1 MSVPNPPTSAEVR
14 EARRATLR
22 AALDER
28 ILVLDGAMGTMIQRH
43 ELDEAGF
50 RGERFADRSEIP
62 RDLRGDNDLLCLSRP
77 EIVRSIHDD
86 YLAAG
91 ADIIETNTFNA
102 NGISQADYGTVHL
115 VREINVAAA
124 ALARAA
130 ADEAEAASQAAGEPR
145 PRWVAGSLGPT
156 NRTAS
161 ISPDVNDPAARNV
174 TFDELVAAY
183 GEAAR
188 GLIEG
193 GADILLVET
202 IFDTLNGKAAIFA
215 LEELFDEIEER
226 WPVMIS
232 GTIVDLSGR
241 TLTGQTTEAF
251 WASVMHARPM
261 TVGLNCS
268 LGPRQLRQFVQ
279 ELSRIAPLPISV
291 YPNAGLPNEFGGYD
305 ETPEAMSAVL
315 GEFGRTGLLN
325 IVGGCCGTTPDHI
338 RAFADVVRGVAPR
351 TPPPDDHRTR
361 LSGLEPLVIDR
372 DSLFVNIGE
381 RTNVTGSRQF
391 AKLILDGR
399 FADAVEVARD
409 QVANGA
415 QAIDVNMDEGMLD
428 SAEAMGRF
436 LRLIAAEPDISRV
449 PVLVDSSK
457 WSVIEAGLKC
467 VQGRSVVNSI
477 SLKEGE
483 DEFLRQARLVRR
495 YGASVVVMAF
505 DEEGQADTAERKVA
519 IATRARD
526 LLIEQAG
533 FAPQEI
539 ILDPNI
545 FAIATGIEAHADYAV
560 AYIEATKR
568 IKAELPGSLV
578 SGGVSNV
585 SFAFRGNDR
594 VREAIHSVFL
604 YHAIAAGMDMGI
616 VNPGQLAV
624 YDDIEPE
631 LRERVEDVVLN
642 RRPDATERL
651 LEVAQRQGG
660 KARGRGKTED
670 RAWRAAPVNER
681 LTHALVEG
689 IDAYIVEDTEEAR
702 QAAGKPIEVIE
713 GPLMAG
719 MNVVGD
725 LFGSG
730 KMFLPQVVKSARV
743 MKKAVAHLIPYL
755 EAERSAPG
763 GNGRRS
769 AGKVLMATV
778 KGDVHDIGKNIV
790 GVVLGCN
797 DYEVIDLGVMV
808 PWSRIVEVARAEDVD
823 IIGLS
828 GLITPSL
835 EEMAI
840 TAGELEREGFQ
851 IPLLIGGATTSR
863 AHTAVKIEP
872 RYGGPTVHVVDAS
885 RAVGVAGQLMGAA
898 THDAFV
904 ATTREEYAAIRRERE
919 GRHEADRLLALA
931 DARANRQVIDRAPG
945 TPGATPP
952 RPSFLGVR
960 TVDDV
965 ALTDLVERIDWS
977 PFFAT
982 WELAGHYPAILS
994 DPAVGAAATDLFEDA
1009 RRMLERIVKEGL
1021 LEARA
1026 AVGFWPAAAT
1036 ADDDIAIYAPD
1047 EAGRERA
1054 PIARVPTLRQQMA
1067 KSGGRANVAL
1077 SDFVASQESGVADY
1091 IGGFAVTAGLGTDDV
1106 VRTFEAAHDDYGA
1119 IMVKALADRL
1129 AEAFAEWLHERVR
1142 RDLWGYAPDERLS
1155 NEDLI
1160 AERYQGIRPAPGYP
1174 ACPEHSQKR
1183 TLFELL
1189 EAEQRTGITLT
1200 ESFAMLPTSSVSG
1213 WYFWHPEAHYFGVG
1227 RIGRDQVEDYARRTG
1242 LDVPTA
1248 ERWLAPNLAYDR

>member
-1 MSVPNPPTSAEVR
+1 MTAPHPPTSAEVR
-14 EARRATLR
+14 EARRAALR
-22 AALDER
+22 TALGER

-50 RGERFADRSEIP
+50 RGERFAGRDEISH
-62 RDLRGDNDLLCLSRP
+62 DVRGDNDLLNLSRP

-102 NGISQADYGTVHL
+102 NAISQSDYGIVHL
-115 VREINVAAA
+115 VRELNVAAA
-124 ALARAA
+124 TLARAA
-130 ADEAEAASQAAGEPR
+130 ADEAEQASEQAGERR

-174 TFDELVAAY
+174 TFDELVEAY

-215 LEELFDEIEER
+215 LEEVFDEIGER

-251 WASVMHARPM
+251 WASVMHARPL

-279 ELSRIAPLPISV
+279 ELSRVAPLPISV

-305 ETPEAMSAVL
+305 ETPEAMAQVL
-315 GEFGRTGLLN
+315 GEFGRSGLLN
-325 IVGGCCGTTPDHI
+325 IVGGCCGTTPEHI
-338 RAFADVVRGVAPR
+338 RAFAEAVRGLAPR

-361 LSGLEPLVIDR
+361 LSGLEPLVIDD

-381 RTNVTGSRQF
+381 RTNVTGSRMF
-391 AKLILDGR
+391 ARLILDGQ
-399 FADAVEVARD
+399 FGEAVEVARD

-495 YGASVVVMAF
+495 YGAAVVVMAF
-505 DEEGQADTAERKVA
+505 DEQGQADTVERKVA
-519 IATRARD
+519 IATRAHR
-526 LLIEQAG
+526 LLTQVAG
-533 FAPQEI
+533 FAPEEI

-545 FAIATGIEAHADYAV
+545 FAIATGIEAHAGYAL
-560 AYIEATKR
+560 AYFEATKR

-585 SFAFRGNDR
+585 SFAFRGNDA

-631 LRERVEDVVLN
+631 LRDRVEDVVLN

-651 LEVAQRQGG
+651 LELAQRVEGT
-660 KARGRGKTED
+660 AMSPNRTED
-670 RAWRAAPVNER
+670 RAWRDAPVNER

-689 IDAYIVEDTEEAR
+689 IDAFIVEDTEEAR
-702 QAAGKPIEVIE
+702 QAAGRPIEVIE

-725 LFGSG
+725 LFGAG

-755 EAERSAPG
+755 EAERSSAG

-808 PWSRIVEVARAEDVD
+808 PWSRIVEVARSEDVD

-872 RYGGPTVHVVDAS
+872 RYGGPTIHVVDAS
-885 RAVGVAGQLMGAA
+885 RAVGVAGQLMGA
-898 THDAFV
+898 TRDAFV
-904 ATTREEYAAIRRERE
+904 DKTRQDYAAIRRERE

-931 DARANRQVIDRAPG
+931 DARANRPVIDRSPG

-952 RPSFLGVR
+952 RPSFLGVQ
-960 TVDDV
+960 TMDDV
-965 ALTDLVERIDWS
+965 PLSELVERIDWS

-982 WELAGHYPAILS
+982 WELAGRYPAILS
-994 DPAVGAAATDLFEDA
+994 DPNVGRAATDLFEDA
-1009 RRMLERIVKEGL
+1009 QSLLDRIVGEQL
-1021 LEARA
+1021 LRA
-1026 AVGFWPAAAT
+1026 CGAVGFWPAAAT
-1036 ADDDIAIYAPD
+1036 ADDDIAIYAAD
-1047 EAGRERA
+1047 EAGRGGA
-1054 PIARVPTLRQQMA
+1054 PIALVPTLRQQMA
-1067 KSGGRANVAL
+1067 KSAGRPNVAL
-1077 SDFVASQESGVADY
+1077 SDFVAPQDSGIVDY

-1119 IMVKALADRL
+1119 ILVKALADRL

-1142 RDLWGYAPDERLS
+1142 RELWGYAPDERLA

-1174 ACPEHSQKR
+1174 ACPDHTQKR
-1183 TLFELL
+1183 TLFTLL
-1189 EAEQRTGITLT
+1189 EAEERTGMTLT
-1200 ESFAMLPTSSVSG
+1200 ESFAMLPTASVSG
-1213 WYFWHPEAHYFGVG
+1213 WYFWHPDAHYFGVG
-1227 RIGRDQVEDYARRTG
+1227 RIGRDQVDDYARRTG

>member
-1 MSVPNPPTSAEVR
+1 MTAPHPPASAEVR
-14 EARRATLR
+14 EARRAALR
-22 AALDER
+22 AALGER

-50 RGERFADRSEIP
+50 RGARFADRSEVS
-62 RDLRGDNDLLCLSRP
+62 RDVRGDNDLLSLTRP

-102 NGISQADYGTVHL
+102 NAISQADYGTVHL
-115 VREINVAAA
+115 VPEMNIAAA
-124 ALARAA
+124 TLARAA
-130 ADEAEAASQAAGEPR
+130 ADDAEAASRQAGEPR

-174 TFDELVAAY
+174 TFDELVEAY

-215 LEELFDEIEER
+215 LDEVFDELGER

-338 RAFADVVRGVAPR
+338 RAFAEAVRGVAPR

-361 LSGLEPLVIDR
+361 LSGLEPLVLDR

-391 AKLILDGR
+391 ARLILDGR

-505 DEEGQADTAERKVA
+505 DEEGQADTTERKVA
-519 IATRARD
+519 IATRAHD
-526 LLIEQAG
+526 LLTEKAG
-533 FAPQEI
+533 FAPEEI

-545 FAIATGIEAHADYAV
+545 FAIATGIEAHADYAI

-624 YDDIEPE
+624 YDDIEPD

-642 RRPDATERL
+642 RRADATERL

-660 KARGRGKTED
+660 RARGRGRTED
-670 RAWRAAPVNER
+670 RAWRTAPVNER

-689 IDAYIVEDTEEAR
+689 IDAFIVEDTEEAR

-755 EAERSAPG
+755 EAERSSAG

-808 PWSRIVEVARAEDVD
+808 PWSRIVEIARSEDVD

-840 TAGELEREGFQ
+840 TAGELEREGFH

-885 RAVGVAGQLMGAA
+885 RAVGVAGKLMSAT

-919 GRHEADRLLALA
+919 GRREVDHLLALA

-952 RPSFLGVR
+952 RPSFLGAR

-965 ALTDLVERIDWS
+965 PLTELVDRIDWS

-982 WELAGHYPAILS
+982 WELAGRYPAILS
-994 DPAVGAAATDLFEDA
+994 DPAVGSAATDLFEDA
-1009 RRMLERIVKEGL
+1009 RRMLDRIVNEDL
-1021 LEARA
+1021 LRARA

-1036 ADDDIAIYAPD
+1036 ADDDIAIYAAE
-1047 EAGRERA
+1047 EAGRDGA
-1054 PIARVPTLRQQMA
+1054 PIALVPTLRQQMA
-1067 KSGGRANVAL
+1067 KSGGRSNVAM
-1077 SDFVASQESGVADY
+1077 SDFVAPQDSGVADY

-1142 RDLWGYAPDERLS
+1142 RELWGYAPDERLT
-1155 NEDLI
+1155 NDDLI

-1174 ACPEHSQKR
+1174 ACPDHTQKR

-1189 EAEQRTGITLT
+1189 DTEERTGITLT
-1200 ESFAMLPTSSVSG
+1200 ESFAMLPTASVSG
-1213 WYFWHPEAHYFGVG
+1213 WYLWHPEARYFGVG